1 MLNIVFAKNDKA
13 FAVVGK
19 DGYLARYLLPS
30 FQLLHQSTPD
40 LKTDKWGDF
49 RDISFVHDKL
59 SQLPEKPEEQL
70 QVGVV
75 GTDGKQ

>member
-1 MLNIVFAKNDKA
+1 VLNIVFAKNDKA

-30 FQLLHQSTPD
+30 FQLLHQSIPE

-49 RDISFVHDKL
+49 KDISFVHDKL
-59 SQLPEKPEEQL
+59 SQGNQ
-70 QVGVV
+70 
-75 GTDGKQ
+75 